1 MLYVSFI
8 YIMLFLYRLYKNK
21 YFHTKYCVIYFSQL
35 RYLGGYSVGDPP
47 LPIPNREVKPNSA
60 DGTAIKWESRQLP
73 FLKLSPFN
81 VKLNGLSCVYTKN
94 KMISIVVVQRCVKL
108 GTQNTTYP
116 DFLIRDLVSQRHQ
129 FSFFHLPLQ

>member
-60 DGTAIKWESRQLP
+60 DGTAIKWESR
-73 FLKLSPFN
+73 
-81 VKLNGLSCVYTKN
+81 
-94 KMISIVVVQRCVKL
+94 
-108 GTQNTTYP
+108 
-116 DFLIRDLVSQRHQ
+116 
-129 FSFFHLPLQ
+129 